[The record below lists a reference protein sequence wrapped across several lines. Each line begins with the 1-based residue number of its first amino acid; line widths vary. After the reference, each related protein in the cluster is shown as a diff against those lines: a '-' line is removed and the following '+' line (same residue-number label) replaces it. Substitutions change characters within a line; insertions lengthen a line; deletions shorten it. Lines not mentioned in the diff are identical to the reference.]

1 MKQKIKYLVLWNAS
15 LTAVENK
22 VPNISSLVKK
32 TDYNTKITEIEN
44 RLIDHNRGK
53 YITTPEFNWLTA
65 ENFAARL
72 KQANLVTKTD
82 FDDKLKSLNQKSNP
96 DKTEHLLV
104 ENELRKL
111 KTLDSSY
118 FRGRNCFEDDD
129 TQNYLVFQPELKYFK
144 REKKYILYFRM
155 EI

>member
-53 YITTPEFNWLTA
+53 NITTPEFNRLTA

>member
-32 TDYNTKITEIEN
+32 TDYNTKVTEIEN

-53 YITTPEFNWLTA
+53 YITTPEFNRLTA

>member
-32 TDYNTKITEIEN
+32 TDYNTKVTEIKN

-53 YITTPEFNWLTA
+53 YITTPEFNRLTA

-82 FDDKLKSLNQKSNP
+82 FDDELKSLNQKINSN
-96 DKTEHLLV
+96 KTKPWKWKWTE
-104 ENELRKL
+104 
-111 KTLDSSY
+111 KTTNIWFNL
-118 FRGRNCFEDDD
+118 F
-129 TQNYLVFQPELKYFK
+129 
-144 REKKYILYFRM
+144 
-155 EI
+155 

>member
-53 YITTPEFNWLTA
+53 YITTPEFNRLTA

-118 FRGRNCFEDDD
+118 FRDRNCFEDDD

>member
-32 TDYNTKITEIEN
+32 TDYTTKITEIEN

-53 YITTPEFNWLTA
+53 YITTPEFNRLTA

>member
-53 YITTPEFNWLTA
+53 NITTPEFNRLTA

-72 KQANLVTKTD
+72 KQANLVTKAD

>member
-53 YITTPEFNWLTA
+53 YITTPEFNRLTA

>member
-53 YITTPEFNWLTA
+53 YITTPEFNRLTA

-118 FRGRNCFEDDD
+118 FRGRNGFEDDD

>member
-53 YITTPEFNWLTA
+53 YITTPEFNRLTA

-96 DKTEHLLV
+96 DKTEQLLV

-118 FRGRNCFEDDD
+118 FRGRNGFEDDD

>member
-53 YITTPEFNWLTA
+53 YITTPEFNRLTA

-118 FRGRNCFEDDD
+118 FRGRNYFEDDD